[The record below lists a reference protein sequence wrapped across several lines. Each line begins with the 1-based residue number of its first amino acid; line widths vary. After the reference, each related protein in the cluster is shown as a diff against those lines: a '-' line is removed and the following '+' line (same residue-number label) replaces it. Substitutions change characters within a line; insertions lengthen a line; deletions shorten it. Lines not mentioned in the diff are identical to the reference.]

1 VADITIDD
9 PLGRK
14 IVLHSKEDEGNAR
27 MVALDTIE
35 GIINNVVWFHYSVID
50 DVLYLRL
57 QSARD
62 SEALGEET
70 DDGFILLRDAVSDKT
85 VGLTVVKWWKRF
97 GHGDLPDSLA
107 AIEKQIE
114 PWMGKLAA

>member
-1 VADITIDD
+1 
-9 PLGRK
+9 
-14 IVLHSKEDEGNAR
+14 

-35 GIINNVVWFHYSVID
+35 GTINADVWFHYSVSD

-62 SEALGEET
+62 ADALGEET
-70 DDGFILLRDAVSDKT
+70 DDGFILLRDAESDVP

-97 GHGDLPDSLA
+97 GRGDFPDSLL
-107 AIEKQIE
+107 AIEKQIA
-114 PWMGKLAA
+114 PWAGKLAA